1 MGKIYIIGKDERQM
15 ALRKLYEKEIVDNI
29 DKADYIIMPTPLT
42 KDGKNITGGESID
55 SVISSI
61 EHKTVFAGKIPKDI
75 VRKFEIHDIKYYDIM
90 EQESIAIY
98 NAVPTAEGVIL
109 KILQEQNET
118 IYNSNILILGFGKCG
133 KILADRLKALKANV
147 FCEARKKKDLA
158 LINCLGYNEVD
169 ITKLDS
175 VLKDMDII
183 INTVPYML
191 LNARMLS
198 HIKENALIID
208 IASAPGGTD
217 FEYCKLKHI
226 RAYLE
231 LGIPAK
237 VASVSAA
244 KYIKEFVD
252 SVIGDNI

>member
-1 MGKIYIIGKDERQM
+1 MRKIYIIGEDERQV
-15 ALRKLYEKEIVDNI
+15 ALKKLYEEYIVNDIN
-29 DKADYIIMPTPLT
+29 KADYIIMPTPLT
-42 KDGKNITGGESID
+42 KDGKNITGGDNID
-55 SVISSI
+55 KVIESI
-61 EHKTVFAGKIPKDI
+61 EHKTVFAGKIPKD
-75 VRKFEIHDIKYYDIM
+75 VARKFEIHDIKYYDLM
-90 EQESIAIY
+90 EQEDLAIK
-98 NAVPTAEGVIL
+98 NAIPTSEGVIL
-109 KILQEQNET
+109 KILQEQKET
-118 IYNSNILILGFGKCG
+118 IYSSNILVLGFGKCG

-158 LINCLGYNEVD
+158 LIDSLGYNSVD
-169 ITKLDS
+169 ITKIENILP
-175 VLKDMDII
+175 DMDII

-198 HIKENALIID
+198 CIKKQALIID

-217 FEYCKLKHI
+217 FEYCKSNGI

-244 KYIKEFVD
+244 KYIKEIID
-252 SVIGDNI
+252 GLIGEDI